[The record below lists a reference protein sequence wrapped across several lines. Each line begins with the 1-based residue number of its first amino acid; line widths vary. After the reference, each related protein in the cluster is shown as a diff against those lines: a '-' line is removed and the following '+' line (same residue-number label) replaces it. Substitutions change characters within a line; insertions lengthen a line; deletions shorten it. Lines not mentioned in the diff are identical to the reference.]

1 MAYTSSQP
9 RRFLSGWSAKAGK
22 PAKPA
27 EAGMKRV
34 QFSSSFV
41 PYLFLAPQLAVI
53 FIFFY
58 WPSVQAIQSSFY
70 LEDPFGFGAS
80 FVGLANYSD
89 AIFNPEYL
97 NIAKFTVVFTV
108 LVTFFSLALGLLL
121 AVKADA
127 VIRGSSTYKTLLISV
142 YAIAPPV
149 AGLIGMMFF
158 DQHIGPFVKMAAFFG
173 WDMKVGLNYFD
184 TAFAMVVVA
193 VWKQIPYNFIFF
205 LSGLQG
211 VPVSVREAAAIDCR
225 SGFRRFWTVI
235 MPLLAPTAFFLLI
248 IMHAY
253 LVGDIDDRL
262 TDKWTSPFRALKGRV
277 QLQGI
282 VRIEAQLRLQGSIT
296 ITRLSIINIT
306 YALFDTFG
314 VIDVMVKDKAANN
327 PITLVYKVF
336 LDGFRGN
343 DIGGSSAQSVI
354 LMLVVFVL
362 TIIQFRFIE
371 KRIHYN

>member
-1 MAYTSSQP
+1 
-9 RRFLSGWSAKAGK
+9 
-22 PAKPA
+22 
-27 EAGMKRV
+27 MKRV

-127 VIRGSSTYKTLLISV
+127 VIRGSSAYKTLLISV

-158 DQHIGPFVKMAAFFG
+158 DQHIGPFVKMAAFLG

-248 IMHAY
+248 I
-253 LVGDIDDRL
+253 
-262 TDKWTSPFRALKGRV
+262 
-277 QLQGI
+277 
-282 VRIEAQLRLQGSIT
+282 
-296 ITRLSIINIT
+296 NIT

>member
-22 PAKPA
+22 PAKSA
-27 EAGMKRV
+27 DAGMKRV
-34 QFSSSFV
+34 QFSSSYV

-58 WPSVQAIQSSFY
+58 WPSVQAIHSSFY
-70 LEDPFGFGAS
+70 IEDPFGFGAS

-89 AIFNPEYL
+89 AIFSPEYL
-97 NIAKFTVVFTV
+97 SIAKFTVVFTV

-158 DQHIGPFVKMAAFFG
+158 DQHIGPFVKMAAFLG

-184 TAFAMVVVA
+184 TAFAMIVVA

-235 MPLLAPTAFFLLI
+235 MPLLAPTAFFLL
-248 IMHAY
+248 
-253 LVGDIDDRL
+253 
-262 TDKWTSPFRALKGRV
+262 
-277 QLQGI
+277 
-282 VRIEAQLRLQGSIT
+282 
-296 ITRLSIINIT
+296 IINIT

>member
-1 MAYTSSQP
+1 
-9 RRFLSGWSAKAGK
+9 
-22 PAKPA
+22 
-27 EAGMKRV
+27 MKRV
-34 QFSSSFV
+34 QFSSSYV

-58 WPSVQAIQSSFY
+58 WPSVQAVQSSFFI
-70 LEDPFGFGAS
+70 EDPFGFGAT
-80 FVGLANYSD
+80 FVGFANYSD

-127 VIRGSSTYKTLLISV
+127 LVRGSSAYKTLLISV

-158 DQHIGPFVKMAAFFG
+158 DQHIGPFVKMAAFLG

-184 TAFAMVVVA
+184 TAFAMIAVA

-211 VPVSVREAAAIDCR
+211 VSVAVREAAAIDCR
-225 SGFRRFWTVI
+225 SGVRRFWTVI

-248 IMHAY
+248 I
-253 LVGDIDDRL
+253 
-262 TDKWTSPFRALKGRV
+262 
-277 QLQGI
+277 
-282 VRIEAQLRLQGSIT
+282 
-296 ITRLSIINIT
+296 NIT
-306 YALFDTFG
+306 YSLFDTFG
-314 VIDVMVKDKAANN
+314 IIDVMVKDKAANN

>member
-248 IMHAY
+248 I
-253 LVGDIDDRL
+253 
-262 TDKWTSPFRALKGRV
+262 
-277 QLQGI
+277 
-282 VRIEAQLRLQGSIT
+282 
-296 ITRLSIINIT
+296 NIT

>member
-1 MAYTSSQP
+1 MAYSSSQP
-9 RRFLSGWSAKAGK
+9 RRFLSGWSAK

-27 EAGMKRV
+27 DAGMKRV
-34 QFSSSFV
+34 QFSSSYV

-58 WPSVQAIQSSFY
+58 WPSVQAIHSSFY
-70 LEDPFGFGAS
+70 IEDPFGFGAS
-80 FVGLANYSD
+80 FVGFANYSD
-89 AIFNPEYL
+89 AIFSPEYL
-97 NIAKFTVVFTV
+97 SIAKFTVVFTV

-158 DQHIGPFVKMAAFFG
+158 DQHIGPFVKMAAFLG

-184 TAFAMVVVA
+184 TAFAMIVVA

-235 MPLLAPTAFFLLI
+235 MPLLAPTAFFLL
-248 IMHAY
+248 
-253 LVGDIDDRL
+253 
-262 TDKWTSPFRALKGRV
+262 
-277 QLQGI
+277 
-282 VRIEAQLRLQGSIT
+282 
-296 ITRLSIINIT
+296 IINIT

>member
-1 MAYTSSQP
+1 
-9 RRFLSGWSAKAGK
+9 LSGWSAKAAK

-27 EAGMKRV
+27 DAGMKRV

-58 WPSVQAIQSSFY
+58 WPSVQASHSSFY
-70 LEDPFGFGAS
+70 IEDPFGFGAS

-89 AIFNPEYL
+89 AIFSPEYL
-97 NIAKFTVVFTV
+97 SIAKFTVVFTV

-158 DQHIGPFVKMAAFFG
+158 DQHIGPFVKMAAFLG

-184 TAFAMVVVA
+184 TAFAMIVVA

-211 VPVSVREAAAIDCR
+211 VPVTVREAASIDCR

-235 MPLLAPTAFFLLI
+235 MPLLAPTAFFLL
-248 IMHAY
+248 
-253 LVGDIDDRL
+253 
-262 TDKWTSPFRALKGRV
+262 
-277 QLQGI
+277 
-282 VRIEAQLRLQGSIT
+282 
-296 ITRLSIINIT
+296 IINIT

>member
-1 MAYTSSQP
+1 MAYSSSQP
-9 RRFLSGWSAKAGK
+9 RRFLSGWSAKAAK

-27 EAGMKRV
+27 DAGMKRV
-34 QFSSSFV
+34 QFSSSYV

-58 WPSVQAIQSSFY
+58 WPSVQAIHSSFY
-70 LEDPFGFGAS
+70 IEDPFGFGAS
-80 FVGLANYSD
+80 FVGFANYSD
-89 AIFNPEYL
+89 AIFSPEYL
-97 NIAKFTVVFTV
+97 SIAKFTVVFTV

-158 DQHIGPFVKMAAFFG
+158 DQHIGPFVKMAAFLG

-184 TAFAMVVVA
+184 TAFAMIVVA

-235 MPLLAPTAFFLLI
+235 MPLLAPTAFFLL
-248 IMHAY
+248 
-253 LVGDIDDRL
+253 
-262 TDKWTSPFRALKGRV
+262 
-277 QLQGI
+277 
-282 VRIEAQLRLQGSIT
+282 
-296 ITRLSIINIT
+296 IINIT

>member
-1 MAYTSSQP
+1 
-9 RRFLSGWSAKAGK
+9 
-22 PAKPA
+22 
-27 EAGMKRV
+27 MKRV

-58 WPSVQAIQSSFY
+58 WPSVQAIHSSFY
-70 LEDPFGFGAS
+70 IEDPFGFGAS

-89 AIFNPEYL
+89 AIFSPEYL
-97 NIAKFTVVFTV
+97 SIAKFTVVFTV

-127 VIRGSSTYKTLLISV
+127 VIRGSSTYKTVLISV

-158 DQHIGPFVKMAAFFG
+158 DQHIGPFVKMAAFLG

-184 TAFAMVVVA
+184 TAFAMIVVA

-248 IMHAY
+248 I
-253 LVGDIDDRL
+253 
-262 TDKWTSPFRALKGRV
+262 
-277 QLQGI
+277 
-282 VRIEAQLRLQGSIT
+282 
-296 ITRLSIINIT
+296 NIT
-306 YALFDTFG
+306 YSLFDTFG